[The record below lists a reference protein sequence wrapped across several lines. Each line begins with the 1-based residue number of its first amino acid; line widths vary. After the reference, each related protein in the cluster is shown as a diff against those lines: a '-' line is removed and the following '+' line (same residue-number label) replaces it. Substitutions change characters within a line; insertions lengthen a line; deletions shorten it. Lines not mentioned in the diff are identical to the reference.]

1 MVPGMDGIS
10 LESGVD
16 EKGTPISITEAADRL
31 GISEDG
37 VRKRIKKGQLRGI
50 KSGKS
55 WQVFLEPL
63 ESIQNG
69 SGTSGTSLS
78 PSRNRQS
85 DTDLLIQELRSEVEF
100 LRSQLQEQLA
110 AKDRQI
116 AEKDQQL
123 ECLLTDIEGWREQVR
138 YKELQLAQAQE
149 RVIELPFPEEH
160 QPTEQEAELS
170 RPDTVQ
176 APASG
181 NALQRFWRWFV
192 GG

>member
-1 MVPGMDGIS
+1 M
-10 LESGVD
+10 ESVWNQAW
-16 EKGTPISITEAADRL
+16 TRR
-31 GISEDG
+31 
-37 VRKRIKKGQLRGI
+37 V
-50 KSGKS
+50 
-55 WQVFLEPL
+55 
-63 ESIQNG
+63 
-69 SGTSGTSLS
+69 
-78 PSRNRQS
+78 RQS
-85 DTDLLIQELRSEVEF
+85 RSLKLLIVLERLEQASALPEIGSQIPIDLLIQELRSEVEF

-123 ECLLTDIEGWREQVR
+123 ERLLTDIEGWREQVR